1 MKEMFKKS
9 FKIYDKVKLEL
20 VKNSSILIAYK
31 IPQLAESS
39 EIEKELVTIIWKLKE
54 LKDPKAT
61 YKSTNDTMKQ
71 TDFVAYMSAINHLT
85 DIIYIEVSGKMH
97 INNSIDI
104 TNKLVIST
112 TDLGKYIDV
121 PSIDGIKYM
130 LNTISIMGR
139 TSSMKCM
146 DNNSLFKLANLSD
159 DNIEDLVET
168 LRNSRELAISIL
180 KDRGVK

>member
-1 MKEMFKKS
+1 
-9 FKIYDKVKLEL
+9 
-20 VKNSSILIAYK
+20 
-31 IPQLAESS
+31 
-39 EIEKELVTIIWKLKE
+39 
-54 LKDPKAT
+54 
-61 YKSTNDTMKQ
+61 
-71 TDFVAYMSAINHLT
+71 
-85 DIIYIEVSGKMH
+85 
-97 INNSIDI
+97 
-104 TNKLVIST
+104 
-112 TDLGKYIDV
+112 
-121 PSIDGIKYM
+121 M

>member
-20 VKNSSILIAYK
+20 YKNESILIAYK
-31 IPQLAESS
+31 IPQLAESN

-61 YKSTNDTMKQ
+61 YKSTNDIMKKV
-71 TDFVAYMSAINHLT
+71 DFIAYMSAINHLT
-85 DIIYIEVSGKMH
+85 DIVYIETSGKMH

-104 TNKLVIST
+104 ANRIVITSA
-112 TDLGKYIDV
+112 DLGKYIDV

-139 TSSMKCM
+139 VSSMKCM
-146 DNNSLFKLANLSD
+146 DNNSLFKIANISD
-159 DNIEDLVET
+159 DNIEDLVDT
-168 LRNSRELAISIL
+168 IRNAKDLAISIL